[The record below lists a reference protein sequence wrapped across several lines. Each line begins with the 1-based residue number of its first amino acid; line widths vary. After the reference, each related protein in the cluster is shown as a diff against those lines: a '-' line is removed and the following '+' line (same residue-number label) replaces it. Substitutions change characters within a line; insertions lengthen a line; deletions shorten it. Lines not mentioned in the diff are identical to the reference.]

1 MASFRV
7 KLVLYFLLLSLLPV
21 AAAFWGF
28 STVAAHGETKRVD
41 ERLQAGLRASLAGYQ
56 QRIDSAQ
63 ATATNLAA
71 AKLFKRD
78 LEQNDDIAVR
88 RALQRYPNVEITGPF
103 GLRFGAAP
111 PVLSAKRTAS
121 MFSPRG
127 FIGSVT
133 AFVPFDTNL
142 AIRLRKTSGLEN
154 DDALVILDGTRIVAS
169 SPPVF
174 GFADLRAGASQVASI
189 GGARYRAVSAGSIE
203 EFQPTRIAV
212 ISPQHKIDAAASATR
227 MRLLV
232 FMLGVLVLVSIV
244 AYFEG
249 RSIVRRLSGLVAAAH
264 GIARGRLSERV
275 PVRGRDEFAQL
286 GRAFNEMAD
295 QLEARLHELEEERA
309 RVRTAF
315 TRFADAL
322 GATHDPDQLLRVVLD
337 TALEATGATSAE
349 IVDRGVLLQAGDLSG
364 AEDRLEIPLVAG
376 QATFGTLVLVGPSF
390 DEEARLTATSLAAQA
405 VVALENARLHGIVER
420 QALID
425 NLTGLA
431 NRRHSE
437 EALSAE
443 LARAERFGTPLSV
456 VFADLDEFK
465 AVNDRYGH
473 PAGDLVLRE
482 FADVL
487 HATLREADVAGRWGG
502 EEFLLLL
509 PGTDADGGAQLAERV
524 RAGIEDRTVRGP
536 TGDPISITCSFGVA
550 SYPAAETA
558 DDLLAAADDAL
569 YEAKRA
575 GKNRVEGALPLL
587 RRP

>member
-28 STVAAHGETKRVD
+28 STVAAHGETRRVD
-41 ERLQAGLRASLAGYQ
+41 ARLQAGLRASLAAYQ
-56 QRIDSAQ
+56 QRIDAAQ
-63 ATATNLAA
+63 QTASNLATA
-71 AKLFKRD
+71 KWFKRD
-78 LEQNDDIAVR
+78 LEENDAAAVQ
-88 RALQRYPNVEITGPF
+88 RALRRYPNVEITGPF
-103 GLRFGAAP
+103 GLRFGTIP
-111 PVLSAKRTAS
+111 PVLSTKRSAS
-121 MFSPRG
+121 MFTPRG
-127 FIGSVT
+127 YIGSVT
-133 AFVPFDTNL
+133 SFVPFDTQL
-142 AIRLRKTSGLEN
+142 AIKLRKSSGLEN
-154 DDALVILDGTRIVAS
+154 DDALIILDGSRIVAS

-174 GFADLRAGASQVASI
+174 GFAELRPGAAQVVSI

-203 EFQPTRIAV
+203 EFQPTRVAV
-212 ISPQHKIDAAASATR
+212 ISPQHAIDAAASATR

-249 RSIVRRLSGLVAAAH
+249 RSIVRRLSGLVDAVH
-264 GIARGRLSERV
+264 GIARGRFEERV

-286 GRAFNEMAD
+286 GRAFNDMAD
-295 QLEARLHELEEERA
+295 QLEARLHELEEERG

-315 TRFADAL
+315 SRFADAL

-337 TALEATGATSAE
+337 TALEATGATGAE
-349 IVDRGVLLQAGDLSG
+349 VLDRGVLLRAGDLRA

-376 QATFGTLVLVGPSF
+376 QESFGTLVLVGPRF
-390 DEEARLTATSLAAQA
+390 DEEARMTASSLAAQA

-420 QALID
+420 QALVD

-431 NRRHSE
+431 NRRSCE
-437 EALSAE
+437 DALNAE
-443 LARAERFGTPLSV
+443 LARAERFGTPLTV

-465 AVNDRYGH
+465 AVNDRHGH
-473 PAGDLVLRE
+473 PCGDLVLRA

-487 HATLREADVAGRWGG
+487 RETVREADVAGRWGG

-509 PGTDADGGAQLAERV
+509 PGTELDGGVQLAERV
-524 RAGIEDRTVRGP
+524 RAGIEERTVRG
-536 TGDPISITCSFGVA
+536 TDGTRVSVTCSFGAA
-550 SYPAAETA
+550 SYPAAEGA
-558 DDLLAAADDAL
+558 EDLLAAADDAL
-569 YEAKRA
+569 YEAKRG
-575 GKNRVEGALPLL
+575 GKNRVEAALPLL